1 MTGPRQN
8 DAYVARR
15 VVGSANLIPVRQFC
29 CGYTVMTC
37 SQQCTGM
44 NLDGNWYLIPLLLA
58 TVELHLEADKVLNCF
73 QPKQIDTIENY
84 ATFETTIVSLNGI
97 VARCNS
103 IY

>member
-58 TVELHLEADKVLNCF
+58 TVELHLEADKVPNCF
-73 QPKQIDTIENY
+73 QPEAN
-84 ATFETTIVSLNGI
+84 
-97 VARCNS
+97 
-103 IY
+103 